1 MKSFASIGHER
12 IYRLPQYFASVSSE
26 DMRFQ
31 SLDGNIFW
39 ALNDLLMSARRD
51 GRSGPS
57 ESCLG
62 AVRVDVV
69 IGLSLVSAQRAV
81 VPSRCSE
88 IAKLEEVER
97 PTLREGKLRRGIL
110 RLTDFCDKAAKGRE
124 RVCQT

>member
-1 MKSFASIGHER
+1 MT
-12 IYRLPQYFASVSSE
+12 VSSE

-39 ALNDLLMSARRD
+39 ALNGLLMSARRA
-51 GRSGPS
+51 GRSGHS
-57 ESCLG
+57 ESCR
-62 AVRVDVV
+62 AVHEDVV

-88 IAKLEEVER
+88 IAKLDEVER

-110 RLTDFCDKAAKGRE
+110 RLTDLYGKAAKGRE

>member
-12 IYRLPQYFASVSSE
+12 IYRLLQYFVTVSSE
-26 DMRFQ
+26 DIRFQ

-39 ALNDLLMSARRD
+39 ALNDLLMSVTSAGRR
-51 GRSGPS
+51 RRP

-62 AVRVDVV
+62 AVREDVV
-69 IGLSLVSAQRAV
+69 IGLSLVSTQRAV

-97 PTLREGKLRRGIL
+97 SYG
-110 RLTDFCDKAAKGRE
+110 TD
-124 RVCQT
+124 